1 MSIESPP
8 QGDQAGAG
16 GAHDEEQEP
25 GGAPAAAEETRG
37 RVEVKRTRLTNN
49 SCGKFSV
56 SIIAKSAM
64 TSKLLL
70 IETLHVPYKYLI
82 FISSHNRNTSQS

>member
-1 MSIESPP
+1 MSIELPA

-16 GAHDEEQEP
+16 SAHDEEQEP

-56 SIIAKSAM
+56 R
-64 TSKLLL
+64 LL
-70 IETLHVPYKYLI
+70 
-82 FISSHNRNTSQS
+82 